1 MTKPNADAAFTEQV
15 LDEWR
20 DWRAYLQAQQLL
32 LQARRNDDEP
42 DDPFELRPGE
52 VQEAQAQQTLNRLP
66 PARRSLFEQ
75 VKERRREEAAQELD
89 EERRL
94 HGQRGASDPD
104 EVDARTLT
112 MLLDECE
119 GRGTDDGRGLVP
131 REDETYW
138 GLDVADLLDA
148 PSAGAYALKGSVTP
162 RQKALLAGGMGG
174 LLLVFCV
181 VMWLLLGMLGGDDR
195 VAAAEEVLVNGQPA
209 APLAL
214 AAIRV
219 GGPDAPLVPLTPV
232 PAPTPFPPDGAT
244 AAARTDA
251 IYPPLICLDAG
262 TLEAAQ
268 AVTLIGAAQHPDRH
282 YSLRPPG
289 DTANADLLVRP
300 CDGRGEPRGGILQ
313 QVTPPTDH
321 QVGDT
326 VPLPRADGSAVAV
339 TVPRITLV
347 GPGHDL
353 TLPATGAR
361 VLVTVQADQAV
372 DWPTLNPALLLH
384 TGAQVLPAETQALDT
399 GGVQF
404 RFLIDAPPTALDT
417 AFVLQSGDTV
427 VRWRTT
433 LDPPPPHLT
442 VLRTGLRVSDVQAQP
457 GEIDGGLVA
466 LTISA
471 LLENTLEVPITLT
484 PTDVTLTQDDRPL
497 PLPDLAA
504 LRDPLAA
511 GEQRELELLLDIT
524 PDSEPLTLTIG
535 AQRYTLRV
543 IVPDAVDDDDRSE

>member
-1 MTKPNADAAFTEQV
+1 MTKPAEAAFTEQV

-20 DWRAYLQAQQLL
+20 DWRAYLQAQQWLL
-32 LQARRNDDEP
+32 DARRRDDTP
-42 DDPFELRPGE
+42 DDPFEQRPAA
-52 VQEAQAQQTLNRLP
+52 VQEADAQATLNRLP

-75 VKERRREEAAQELD
+75 VKERRREEVAQELD
-89 EERRL
+89 AERRL
-94 HGQRGASDPD
+94 HGQRGAPDPD
-104 EVDARTLT
+104 EIDVHTLQILT
-112 MLLDECE
+112 DECE
-119 GRGTDDGRGLVP
+119 GRGTDDGRGMVP

-138 GLDVADLLDA
+138 GLDVADLLDTPA
-148 PSAGAYALKGSVTP
+148 AGAYAIKGSVTP
-162 RQKALLAGGMGG
+162 RQKAVLISGMVGLVLVLCVAGW
-174 LLLVFCV
+174 LV
-181 VMWLLLGMLGGDDR
+181 LGMLGGDDR
-195 VAAAEEVLVNGQPA
+195 VAGADALLVNGEPS
-209 APLAL
+209 APLTLYA
-214 AAIRV
+214 V
-219 GGPDAPLVPLTPV
+219 QVGPDAPPLPLTPV

-244 AAARTDA
+244 AAARPDSV
-251 IYPPLICLDAG
+251 YPPLLCLDAG
-262 TLEAAQ
+262 TLDAA
-268 AVTLIGAAQHPDRH
+268 AAITLIGAAHQPARH
-282 YSLRPPG
+282 YTLRPPG

-326 VPLPRADGSAVAV
+326 VTLTRPDGRAVAV
-339 TVPRITLV
+339 TVPAITLV

-372 DWPTLNPALLLH
+372 DWPTLNPALTLH
-384 TGAQVLPAETQALDT
+384 TGAQVLPAETQALET

-417 AFVLQSGDTV
+417 AFVLQSGETV

-433 LDPPPPHLT
+433 LDPPPLT
-442 VLRTGLRVSDVQAQP
+442 VLRSGLRVSDVQAQP
-457 GEIDGGLVA
+457 GEQDGGLVP
-466 LTISA
+466 LSISA
-471 LLENTLEVPITLT
+471 MLENTLDVPLTLT

-511 GEQRELELLLDIT
+511 GEQRALELLLEVT

-535 AQRYTLRV
+535 AQRYTLV
-543 IVPDAVDDDDRSE
+543 VTLPDAAEDADRAE